1 MLDALHGA
9 IPRKQLKWQS
19 RTKTHTS
26 CDRPGHTPTLT
37 EYLGKGSSDDKVVKQ
52 GKEETYFQPFS
63 GLKGR
68 WTELGEELK
77 QCYNSILEY
86 KEQALQQRYPPTDV
100 GRERAQKH
108 EELLDNLIPPS
119 LFDLVRTGP
128 LQRKLTVVLD
138 ESNHHG
144 VKEAMRSRPSRDF
157 MKASWMAQKDIPAYT
172 TRHDTV
178 LDILEWAFK
187 YSGMV
192 GWEREPEY
200 LFAHVGLTHKWRQ
213 EQRKERGQLGKHQ
226 AKRVLVPDFYTGSA
240 QLGGNANAME
250 SGVLYDL
257 KTQGVTKSHLN
268 RTERT
273 KFTATQ
279 LREQAVPREY
289 RTTAKEL
296 DEKLWKDSITGQVD
310 AKISNCLTSLGRI
323 QGMVFGPFGEVSQ
336 GMEDFIQL
344 MADQLAPS
352 AMSSLGFVTLEAAKG
367 YEVNK
372 LRQKLSIACYKSYA
386 MWIISVVNRR
396 GVHHGQVKQATE
408 YRERDAMI
416 SFDRFVGRLDKH
428 PNRCGKAEV
437 AGLRPGPV
445 VDHVS
450 ARPAPSQSSAA
461 RSPRAAARL
470 DALRSAALRLNR
482 KAVSL

>member
-1 MLDALHGA
+1 MT
-9 IPRKQLKWQS
+9 KQDGTGDDS
-19 RTKTHTS
+19 F
-26 CDRPGHTPTLT
+26 PTLP
-37 EYLGKGSSDDKVVKQ
+37 LDKY
-52 GKEETYFQPFS
+52 GIALANS
-63 GLKGR
+63 GNRRG
-68 WTELGEELK
+68 
-77 QCYNSILEY
+77 
-86 KEQALQQRYPPTDV
+86 
-100 GRERAQKH
+100 
-108 EELLDNLIPPS
+108 
-119 LFDLVRTGP
+119 
-128 LQRKLTVVLD
+128 
-138 ESNHHG
+138 
-144 VKEAMRSRPSRDF
+144 
-157 MKASWMAQKDIPAYT
+157 AYT

-273 KFTATQ
+273 KFTAVQ

-289 RTTAKEL
+289 WTTAKEL
-296 DEKLWKDSITGQVD
+296 DEKLWKDSATGQVD

-336 GMEDFIQL
+336 GMEDFVQL

-352 AMSSLGFVTLEAAKG
+352 AMSSLGFATLEAAKG

-386 MWIISVVNRR
+386 TWMISVVNRR

-437 AGLRPGPV
+437 AGLRPGPI

-461 RSPRAAARL
+461 RSPRALHAPLRGLTADRFAISRL
-470 DALRSAALRLNR
+470 AI
-482 KAVSL
+482 K

>member
-1 MLDALHGA
+1 M
-9 IPRKQLKWQS
+9 
-19 RTKTHTS
+19 TH
-26 CDRPGHTPTLT
+26 LT
-37 EYLGKGSSDDKVVKQ
+37 
-52 GKEETYFQPFS
+52 
-63 GLKGR
+63 
-68 WTELGEELK
+68 
-77 QCYNSILEY
+77 
-86 KEQALQQRYPPTDV
+86 
-100 GRERAQKH
+100 
-108 EELLDNLIPPS
+108 
-119 LFDLVRTGP
+119 
-128 LQRKLTVVLD
+128 
-138 ESNHHG
+138 
-144 VKEAMRSRPSRDF
+144 
-157 MKASWMAQKDIPAYT
+157 
-172 TRHDTV
+172 
-178 LDILEWAFK
+178 
-187 YSGMV
+187 
-192 GWEREPEY
+192 
-200 LFAHVGLTHKWRQ
+200 
-213 EQRKERGQLGKHQ
+213 
-226 AKRVLVPDFYTGSA
+226 
-240 QLGGNANAME
+240 
-250 SGVLYDL
+250 
-257 KTQGVTKSHLN
+257 

-273 KFTATQ
+273 KFTAVQ

-296 DEKLWKDSITGQVD
+296 DEKLWKDSTTGQVD

-336 GMEDFIQL
+336 GMEDFVQL

-352 AMSSLGFVTLEAAKG
+352 AMSSLGFATLEAAKG

-386 MWIISVVNRR
+386 MWMISVINRR

-470 DALRSAALRLNR
+470 DG
-482 KAVSL
+482 